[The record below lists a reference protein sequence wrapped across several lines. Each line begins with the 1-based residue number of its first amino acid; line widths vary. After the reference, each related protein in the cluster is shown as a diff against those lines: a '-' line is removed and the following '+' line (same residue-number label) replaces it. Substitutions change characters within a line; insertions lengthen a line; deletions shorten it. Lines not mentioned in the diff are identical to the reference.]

1 MSAASA
7 PSSIAFTFPEKF
19 IGHTTYREPPYHL
32 IEDFKK
38 HLKETGQPETFPGL
52 YWGRLRANEPFEILA
67 DFAVDLKKRP
77 ERNYVP
83 CPMCKAKE
91 KFLEGSLVF
100 VFSRRCIAI
109 IGHDCA
115 AAEVRHEARSKKKQA
130 DKRQQQEDFLLSR
143 LQRVPG
149 MLKKVRE
156 MIKVAGEIESIHRA
170 FRRGA
175 PDIQRML
182 REVRKNGGELKVTE
196 VVENDAATSGPRTK
210 GAIVRDHNLGHLIG
224 AQAVASSLSLT
235 APLRA
240 LEQWLIPFDGCRDE
254 HAALDKTIQL
264 LDINEAEKAVDYIGE
279 ADRRI
284 AKLTFEMAQ
293 FCQFFSA
300 ANIDGIRNWAVHPL
314 QQNPFE
320 VERQYR
326 SEGVVVT
333 MSRRTR
339 KETDRQ
345 YARLVLP
352 DHLADWAHLNLVRPR
367 IDYSPGA
374 V

>member
-1 MSAASA
+1 MSAAS
-7 PSSIAFTFPEKF
+7 PSSFITFTFPEKF
-19 IGHTTYREPPYHL
+19 IGHTTYREPPYHI
-32 IEDFKK
+32 IEAFKK
-38 HLKETGQPETFPGL
+38 HIKETGQPETFPGL
-52 YWGRLRANEPFEILA
+52 YWGRLGANEPFEILT
-67 DFAVDLKKRP
+67 DFSVDLKKRP

-100 VFSRRCIAI
+100 VFSRQCIAI

-115 AAEVRHEARSKKKQA
+115 AAEVKHEARSKKKQA
-130 DKRQQQEDFLLSR
+130 DKRQHQEDFLLSR
-143 LQRVPG
+143 LQRVPV
-149 MLKKVRE
+149 MLKNVRE
-156 MIKVAGEIESIHRA
+156 LIKVAGEIESIHRD

-182 REVRKNGGELKVTE
+182 REVRKSGGELKLTE
-196 VVENDAATSGPRTK
+196 VVDNDAATLGPRTK
-210 GAIVRDHNLGHLIG
+210 GVIARDHNVGLLIG
-224 AQAVASSLSLT
+224 AQAVASNLSLI

-240 LEQWLIPFDGCRDE
+240 LEQWLIPFDGCSDE
-254 HAALDKTIQL
+254 HAALNKTIEL
-264 LDINEAEKAVDYIGE
+264 LDINQAEKAVDYIGE
-279 ADRRI
+279 ADRRM

-300 ANIDGIRNWAVHPL
+300 ANIDGIRRWAVHPL
-314 QQNPFE
+314 QQRPFE
-320 VERQYR
+320 MERQYR

-333 MSRRTR
+333 MSRRAR
-339 KETDRQ
+339 TDSDWQ

-352 DHLADWAHLNLVRPR
+352 DHLADWAHSNLIPPR
-367 IDYSPGA
+367 TDYSPGA